1 MRIISDFWSLEF
13 DLNSLN
19 KRERF
24 LAKIANSLQR
34 YERRQEFAESTIARI
49 LRKLL
54 WALPNVQQSR

>member
-19 KRERF
+19 KRDIF
-24 LAKIANSLQR
+24 LQKSRKCLQR
-34 YERRQEFAESTIARI
+34 YERRQEFAESMIARI